1 MWLVSCRMQ
10 GMLTQG
16 LTPDPKCKLNISS
29 FLTLPHLS
37 HCLIC
42 TRNSMLIVLLL
53 QMVGRWDRWGVVDL
67 EQGVG
72 GETGSG
78 YYLVV
83 FVVVVFVI
91 FSLVLL
97 FFVLSCLLSLCLKW
111 LEHDGSCVCFF
122 VFYFFSLS
130 LVPLT
135 RSYWCIEVVVSVM

>member
-91 FSLVLL
+91 FFTCSLILC
-97 FFVLSCLLSLCLKW
+97 SLLS
-111 LEHDGSCVCFF
+111 S
-122 VFYFFSLS
+122 
-130 LVPLT
+130 VPL
-135 RSYWCIEVVVSVM
+135 S